1 MRENREKALSL
12 LLGLALLVTA
22 LSVGYLAQPETAAA
36 DPGSRLTYEVKAE
49 NARLNRKVMG
59 EVTAD
64 VEGVPAEP
72 VHSFVWDGDGS
83 AFIEEASV
91 TLEIDPI
98 ENTGE
103 IKAEWRDRN
112 GYWTLEQT
120 TFAPPPHPTGA
131 QLGSLGGSLL
141 DEAKEPEIVF
151 VEGDPV
157 VVDAYLHGDTTA
169 GGPVLPTL
177 FNELATWGPAE
188 VTLNGE
194 PFENPFD
201 GPAPLWVVHTMTTAG
216 VRNDDGEV
224 RMQDGSLYNPMKQTD
239 VGAIDYGD
247 KEFHLVFHDAP
258 GPEMTN
264 NFPPPLSFF
273 YHLTFEDVKVEI
285 SHSQ

>member
-1 MRENREKALSL
+1 MRENLGRAVSL
-12 LLGLALLVTA
+12 LLGLVLLVIA
-22 LSVGYLAQPETAAA
+22 LGVGYLAQPETAAA
-36 DPGSRLTYEVKAE
+36 DPGSQLTYEVKAE

-59 EVTAD
+59 EATAD

-72 VHSFVWDGDGS
+72 VHSFVWDGEGS
-83 AFIEEASV
+83 VFIDEASV
-91 TLEIDPI
+91 TLEVDPVA
-98 ENTGE
+98 NTGE

-112 GYWTLEQT
+112 GHWTLEQT
-120 TFAPPPHPTGA
+120 AFAPPHHPTGA
-131 QLGSLGGSLL
+131 RLGSFA
-141 DEAKEPEIVF
+141 EAQPILI
-151 VEGDPV
+151 EGDPV

-177 FNELATWGPAE
+177 FNQLATWGPAE

-216 VRNDDGEV
+216 VRNDDGTV
-224 RMQDGSLYNPMKQTD
+224 RIDDGSIYSPSERSE
-239 VGAIDYGD
+239 VGAIDYD
-247 KEFHLVFHDAP
+247 DREFHLVFHDAP
-258 GPEMTN
+258 WPEMTN

-285 SHSQ
+285 SHFQ

>member
-1 MRENREKALSL
+1 MREKYGKVASL
-12 LLGLALLVTA
+12 LIGLMLLVIV
-22 LSVGYLAQPETAAA
+22 LGVGYLAQAKTAAA
-36 DPGSRLTYEVKAE
+36 DPGSQLRYEVEAE
-49 NARLNRKVMG
+49 NARLNRKVTG

-64 VEGVPAEP
+64 VQGVPAEP
-72 VHSFVWDGDGS
+72 VDSFVWDGDGS

-91 TLEIDPI
+91 TLEIDPV

-120 TFAPPPHPTGA
+120 AFAPPPHPTGA
-131 QLGSLGGSLL
+131 RLGSLG
-141 DEAKEPEIVF
+141 EEPQSIF

-177 FNELATWGPAE
+177 FNQLATWGPAE

-216 VRNDDGEV
+216 VRNDDGTV
-224 RMQDGSLYNPMKQTD
+224 RIDDGSIYNPSKRSEI
-239 VGAIDYGD
+239 GAIDYD
-247 KEFHLVFHDAP
+247 DREFHLVFHDAP
-258 GPEMTN
+258 GPEMTD

-273 YHLTFEDVKVEI
+273 YHLTFEDVTVEI
-285 SHSQ
+285 SHSE